1 MGFLFIKTH
10 VWIIL
15 LRISVGLDCLKHPKF
30 DKNRK
35 IFRLGIV
42 FSNEIGYNIITKK
55 LLILYQIG
63 EKMNKTE
70 FIKALA
76 NQANLSIKDASAAVD
91 GFIEVVAEALKEGDK
106 VAISGLGT
114 FELKEKAA
122 RKGINPLTKEEIMIP
137 ASKSPSLKVGRLF
150 KDRFN

>member
-1 MGFLFIKTH
+1 MLCFVSHFSKYSIFLK
-10 VWIIL
+10 
-15 LRISVGLDCLKHPKF
+15 
-30 DKNRK
+30 
-35 IFRLGIV
+35 LGIV
-42 FSNEIGYNIITKK
+42 FSKIFGYNIITKK

-76 NQANLSIKDASAAVD
+76 NQANLSLKDAQAAVE
-91 GFIEVVAEALKEGDK
+91 GFIEVVADALKEGDK

>member
-1 MGFLFIKTH
+1 
-10 VWIIL
+10 
-15 LRISVGLDCLKHPKF
+15 
-30 DKNRK
+30 
-35 IFRLGIV
+35 
-42 FSNEIGYNIITKK
+42 
-55 LLILYQIG
+55 
-63 EKMNKTE
+63 MNKTE

-76 NQANLSIKDASAAVD
+76 NQANLSLKDAQAAVD

-150 KDRFN
+150 KDFMPLVRADFLDSDLEAADRNTATFHSRRTTSYLPLFAKSSASSERRQYCCFSLHW